1 MQGTELRQLRI
12 ALGLTQEE
20 LGEMIGTG
28 DVTISRWE
36 NAHHAPSPLA
46 QKALA
51 ALRVE
56 QDQARLVGKEQ
67 E

>member
-1 MQGTELRQLRI
+1 MQGAELRQLRI

>member
-1 MQGTELRQLRI
+1 MQGTEIRQLRI

-20 LGEMIGTG
+20 RGEMIGTG

-46 QKALA
+46 QNALA